1 MAVLVTYAS
10 KHGATEGIARFIA
23 ERLRERGMDVEARP
37 VDAVGEIG
45 HPDAI
50 VLGSAVYAGSWM
62 KQAKA
67 FVEDHAEE
75 LSRVPVWL
83 FSSGPV
89 GDTKDVGVAD
99 EQLEELKVLSARD
112 HHLFAGALDK
122 SKLSARWSRPS
133 RRPRAT
139 SATGTRSRR
148 GWTKS
153 PRRSSSLD
161 LGETPTRGT
170 CSAWDS

>member
-122 SKLSARWSRPS
+122 SKLSFIERQMVKAVKAPEGDFRNW
-133 RRPRAT
+133 
-139 SATGTRSRR
+139 
-148 GWTKS
+148 
-153 PRRSSSLD
+153 D
-161 LGETPTRGT
+161 EI
-170 CSAWDS
+170 SAWVDQVAEALV